1 MTRASSAGG
10 RGGPRPARRRVGEA
24 LSAAI
29 APLAACSVALAALTV
44 WTASGAAGS
53 PPRIAA
59 GNGRVFLPYGNS
71 RDTAAFFEVTNIGGG
86 EDRLTKVTSPSDSV
100 GRTMLSRHESSGRGA
115 DTMRMTESVRVPAGA
130 TLAMSPFD
138 VSVMTRMNS
147 RWRAGEVVPFVLH
160 FRHSAPVEVLAVV
173 VRPGS

>member
-1 MTRASSAGG
+1 MTGASSAGG

-29 APLAACSVALAALTV
+29 APLAACSVALAGLTV

-86 EDRLTKVTSPSDSV
+86 EDRWSTVSSPTFCVVTTTQ
-100 GRTMLSRHESSGRGA
+100 RRHETSGRGA
-115 DTMRMTESVRVPAGA
+115 DTWRLT
-130 TLAMSPFD
+130 
-138 VSVMTRMNS
+138 VSV
-147 RWRAGEVVPFVLH
+147 
-160 FRHSAPVEVLAVV
+160 
-173 VRPGS
+173 